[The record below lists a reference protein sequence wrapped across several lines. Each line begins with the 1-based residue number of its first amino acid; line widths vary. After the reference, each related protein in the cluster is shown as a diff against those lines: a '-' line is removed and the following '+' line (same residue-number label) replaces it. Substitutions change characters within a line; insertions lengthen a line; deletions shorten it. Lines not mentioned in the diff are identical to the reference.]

1 MIRRPPRATR
11 TYTLFPYT
19 PLFRSDL
26 VVVPQQCQPAELQMS
41 SQTNGFVIDAFH
53 QVPIARDD
61 ICAMIDKIVAID
73 HVQMPLGDR
82 HPDRRREPLP
92 QRPRRRLDAF
102 ELEILGMPRAR
113 AARSEEHTSELQSLM
128 RISY

>member
-1 MIRRPPRATR
+1 
-11 TYTLFPYT
+11 
-19 PLFRSDL
+19 
-26 VVVPQQCQPAELQMS
+26 MS
-41 SQTNGFVIDAFH
+41 SQTKGFVIDASH
-53 QVPIARDD
+53 QAPIARDD

-73 HVQMPLGDR
+73 RVQMPLGDR

-113 AARSEEHTSELQSLM
+113 AAQLTKIRSEEHTSELQSLM
-128 RISY
+128 RISYAVFCLKKKNK

>member
-1 MIRRPPRATR
+1 M
-11 TYTLFPYT
+11 
-19 PLFRSDL
+19 
-26 VVVPQQCQPAELQMS
+26 QMS
-41 SQTNGFVIDAFH
+41 SQTKGFVIEAFH
-53 QVPIARDD
+53 QAPIARDD

-113 AARSEEHTSELQSLM
+113 AAQLAEIADIAQRRPRSEEHTSKLQSLM
-128 RISY
+128 RISYAVFCLKKNKNTQQITN

>member
-1 MIRRPPRATR
+1 
-11 TYTLFPYT
+11 
-19 PLFRSDL
+19 
-26 VVVPQQCQPAELQMS
+26 MS

-53 QVPIARDD
+53 QAPIARDD

-113 AARSEEHTSELQSLM
+113 AAQLAEIADIAQRRPRIARQMQRRSEEHTSELQSLM
-128 RISY
+128 RISYAVFCLKKKNTNTTTANT